1 VNPDDMEATQQADAS
16 HPPDA
21 PRPDPAGEQFIDSLD
36 DVEAD
41 LRAVR
46 PHEQQAVLDRIL
58 AETGY
63 RRDGE
68 SKPRWVRPAGLDL
81 TTVGAPSLVTADA
94 FGSRADQETDHQLLQ
109 ALAQA
114 QARVLQDVSGQI
126 EQVRADLA
134 AKMDE
139 LGRTQQAVQR
149 ARDRAAAIWYQAD
162 ADQRQAAE
170 AIAWARERA
179 DAYQNAAI
187 AKAKEIIARARIEAE
202 AIRSVAGRFA
212 DDLMARAAMKAL
224 PEPAGDLAGDRDRGR
239 FHAVAHRH
247 EQLLADAASC
257 GPSPMQEQL
266 LAGGVAALH
275 ERTLVSDPSDQL
287 LSEVQR
293 LGPYLQSK
301 VVLII
306 AVDGDTNSLR
316 LISPNHGST
325 TREQAWLGWSGG
337 ARGLPPTS
345 AGPAQPRTRAAG
357 TLSVQSPERA
367 ARPDAQEHHE
377 AVARAAQDPSG
388 HDVATGHAEKMR
400 RVHHQVR
407 WQSCLDRGVSDVLQL
422 VSVAFCLAMLL
433 IALLLAMR
441 TSIPVSAVL
450 TGGIAMLIP
459 RTVELSSRLNRHRRR
474 IGASVHDHHGMVRW
488 SAQVKM
494 R

>member
-212 DDLMARAAMKAL
+212 DDLLARAAIKAL
-224 PEPAGDLAGDRDRGR
+224 PEPAGDLADDRERGG

-247 EQLLADAASC
+247 EQLLAAADGASRE
-257 GPSPMQEQL
+257 PTIMHEQL
-266 LAGGVAALH
+266 LAGGMAALH
-275 ERTLVSDPSDQL
+275 ERTPAPDPSDQL
-287 LSEVQR
+287 LSEVQG
-293 LGPYLQSK
+293 LGPYLRSK

-306 AVDGDTNSLR
+306 AVDGDTDSLR
-316 LISPNHGST
+316 LISPNHGATS
-325 TREQAWLGWSGG
+325 REQAWLGWSGW
-337 ARGLPPTS
+337 ARGLTPTAS
-345 AGPAQPRTRAAG
+345 TQGRTGGPD
-357 TLSVQSPERA
+357 LLK
-367 ARPDAQEHHE
+367 HHE
-377 AVARAAQDPSG
+377 AVAGGPQDRFG
-388 HDVATGHAEKMR
+388 HEGPGGHAGTPR
-400 RVHHQVR
+400 RVRDQAR
-407 WQSCLDRGVSDVLQL
+407 WQNGCLERGVSDVLQL
-422 VSVAFCLAMLL
+422 VSVAFCLALL
-433 IALLLAMR
+433 LVALLLAVR
-441 TSIPVSAVL
+441 TSVPVSAVL
-450 TGGIAMLIP
+450 TFGIATLLP
-459 RTVELSSRLNRHRRR
+459 RTLELSSRLACRPGHRNGPAR
-474 IGASVHDHHGMVRW
+474 
-488 SAQVKM
+488 SAPPADPL